1 LVLRKGERLR
11 ERYQGQSLNRLED
24 LRFLTGRGRYV
35 ANDHVP
41 GVLHAYVLRSPCA
54 FARIGR
60 LDLEAARAVPGVAAV
75 FTEADLAAEG
85 IGELPCVTV
94 IDAIEPIVVPPRPA
108 LARGVVRHVG
118 DPVVCIIAESLEAAI
133 AAGEAADISY
143 EPLPC
148 VTAATVALKP
158 DAPLIWPE
166 APGNSAF
173 LFQKGDRA
181 AVAVA
186 MASAAYVVE
195 CELTNNRV
203 VAAPLETRAAIGFHD
218 RKTDQF
224 FLSVTGQAVH
234 DIRRQLA
241 GSIFK
246 VPIERMRVVVPDVGG
261 GFGMKNYVYPE
272 YVLVL
277 WAARKLGRPVRWVSE
292 RAEDFVSSAHGRD
305 FFSRSRLAL
314 DKDGRFLGL
323 EVQAVANM
331 GAYLSTNGPI
341 SSTNAA
347 ASAMGG
353 VYNIPSI
360 FVEVRGA
367 FTNTPPI
374 DAYRGAG
381 KPEANYL
388 IERLVN
394 LASVRTGIDAI
405 ELRRRNIISAFPHR
419 TAMGMKIDG
428 GRFRA
433 NLDDAI
439 VLADLDGFRERRVRS
454 GIAGLLRGIGIACF
468 LETARGTPTEMA
480 RAAFEADGTV
490 SLAVGTQS
498 NGQGHETAYP
508 QIAAD
513 LLGLPITA
521 FHFYQGDTD
530 LLPGG
535 NGHGGARSMHL
546 GGTALVMAV
555 EKLIEKGRLIAAHLL
570 QAPVDQVSFVDGSFI
585 VQCTER
591 AIAICKVAD
600 AARDPAN
607 LPDGLTPGLDGS
619 ATNGSDLY
627 TFPNGCHV
635 AEVEIDSDTGVV
647 RLDRYTIA
655 DDFGSLI
662 NPRVALGQVHGGIAQ
677 GIGQSLLE
685 HVVFDSDSGQLL
697 SGSFLDYALP
707 RAQDL
712 PNFAGGLNNSEP
724 TTSNR
729 LGVKGSGQAGCIAAP
744 QTIMN
749 AVLDALSPLGIDELD
764 MPATPFLVWSAIQ
777 AARATTRSP
786 RKE

>member
-1 LVLRKGERLR
+1 MR

-24 LRFLTGRGRYV
+24 IRFLTGRGRYV
-35 ANDHVP
+35 ANDYVAN
-41 GVLHAYVLRSPCA
+41 VLHARVVRSPHA
-54 FARIGR
+54 FARIAR
-60 LDLEAARAVPGVAAV
+60 LDLKAARAVPGVVAV
-75 FTEADLAAEG
+75 FTEADLAADG

-94 IDAIEPIVVPPRPA
+94 IDAVEPIIVPPRPA

-118 DPVVCIIAESLEAAI
+118 DPVICIVAESPEAAL
-133 AAGEAADISY
+133 AAGEAVDISY

-148 VTAATVALKP
+148 VTVATAALKP
-158 DAPLIWPE
+158 DAPQLWKV

-173 LFQKGDRA
+173 LFHKGDA
-181 AVAVA
+181 ATVAAA
-186 MASAAYVVE
+186 MASAAHVVE
-195 CELTNNRV
+195 CDLFNNRV

-218 RKTDQF
+218 PKTGQF
-224 FLSVTGQAVH
+224 LLSVTGQAVH
-234 DIRRQLA
+234 DHRRVLA
-241 GSIFK
+241 GVFK
-246 VPIERMRVVVPDVGG
+246 VPLERMRVTVPDVGG
-261 GFGMKNYVYPE
+261 GFGTKNYVYPE

-305 FFSRSRLAL
+305 FFARSRLAL
-314 DKDGRFLGL
+314 DRDGRFLAL
-323 EVQAVANM
+323 EVRAVANM
-331 GAYLSTNGPI
+331 GAYLSTSGPI

-347 ASAMGG
+347 GSAIGG
-353 VYNIPSI
+353 VYDIPSV
-360 FVEVRGA
+360 FYEVRGA

-394 LASVRTGIDAI
+394 LASLRTGIDAVK
-405 ELRRRNIISAFPHR
+405 LRRRNIICKFPHH

-428 GRFRA
+428 GRFGA

-439 VLADLDGFRERRVRS
+439 ALADLDGFRTRRRQS
-454 GIAGLLRGIGIACF
+454 IKAGLLRGIGIACF
-468 LETARGTPTEMA
+468 LETARGVPAEFA

-508 QIAAD
+508 QVAAD
-513 LLGLPITA
+513 MLGLPIDA
-521 FHFYQGDTD
+521 FRFHQGDTD

-535 NGHGGARSMHL
+535 HGHGGARSMHM

-555 EKLIEKGRLIAAHLL
+555 GNLIEKGGLIAAHLL
-570 QAPVDQVSFVDGSFI
+570 QARGDLVSFVDGRFV
-585 VQCTER
+585 VQGTER
-591 AIAICKVAD
+591 AIGISELAD

-607 LPDGLTPGLDGS
+607 LPKGLTPGLDGS
-619 ATNGSDLY
+619 ASNTNDLY

-635 AEVEIDSDTGVV
+635 AEVEIDPDTGVV
-647 RLDRYTIA
+647 RLDRYTIV

-662 NPRVALGQVHGGIAQ
+662 NPRLALGQVHGGVAQ

-685 HVVFDSDSGQLL
+685 HVAFDAEGQLL
-697 SGSFLDYALP
+697 SGSLMDYALP

-712 PNFAGGLNNSEP
+712 PNFAGGLKESAP
-724 TTSNR
+724 TASNP
-729 LGVKGSGQAGCIAAP
+729 LGVKGTGQAGCIAAP

-749 AVLDALSPLGIDELD
+749 AVLDALSPLGITELD
-764 MPATPFLVWSAIQ
+764 MPATPFLVWRAIQ
-777 AARATTRSP
+777 AARATSAASHSLT
-786 RKE
+786 